1 MLRPESCMLWEE
13 PTYLAKKT
21 ANTVSHALLD
31 SHYEMMFVAT
41 SKNPRDRFAEVLCNG
56 H

>member
-1 MLRPESCMLWEE
+1 MLWED

-31 SHYEMMFVAT
+31 SHYA
-41 SKNPRDRFAEVLCNG
+41 KR
-56 H
+56 